1 MTETNTQVLLA
12 SRPVGTPKAENF
24 DIVRKPIPV
33 PGDGEILVRTIYL
46 SIDPYMRGRMD
57 DAKSYAA
64 SVAIGGVMTG
74 GVVGQVL
81 QSRNPKFSEGDFVL
95 GMFGWQSYAVSD
107 GTLVR
112 KLDPATAPISTAV
125 GVLGMPGLTAYVGL
139 LDIGEPKAGNTVV
152 VSAASG
158 AVGSVVGQIAKIKG
172 CRVVGVAG
180 PPEKCAYVTDEL
192 GFDACVSH
200 RSETLKA
207 DLAAACPDGIDV
219 YYENVGGKVFD
230 AVLPLMNDFGRIP
243 VCGLIANYNL
253 TELPPGPDMSARVMR
268 NVLTKRLK
276 IQGFIVT
283 DRYDRF
289 QAFERDMGGWIRDA
303 SLKYREDIIDGL
315 ENAPDALIGV
325 LAGRNFGK
333 MLVRVSDDLTR
344 TS

>member
-1 MTETNTQVLLA
+1 MTTMNKQVLLA
-12 SRPVGTPKAENF
+12 SRPTGEPSPENF
-24 DIVRKPIPV
+24 DIVQSPMPEA
-33 PGDGEILVRTIYL
+33 GEGEIVVRTIYL

-64 SVAIGGVMTG
+64 SVQIGDVMTG
-74 GVVGQVL
+74 GVVGQIV
-81 QSRNPKFSEGDFVL
+81 QSRNPNFPEGDFVL
-95 GMFGWQSYAVSD
+95 GMFGWQSFTVSD
-107 GTLVR
+107 GSLVR
-112 KLDPATAPISTAV
+112 KLDPAIAPISTAV

-139 LDIGEPKAGNTVV
+139 LDIGEPKPGDTVV
-152 VSAASG
+152 VAAASG

-172 CRVVGVAG
+172 CRVVGIAG
-180 PPEKCAYVTDEL
+180 PAEKCAYVTDEL

-207 DLAAACPDGIDV
+207 DLEKACPDGIDV
-219 YYENVGGKVFD
+219 YFENVGGKVFA

-289 QAFERDMGGWIRDA
+289 PAFEKEVGGWIRDG
-303 SLKYREDIIDGL
+303 SLKYREDIIEGL
-315 ENAPDALIGV
+315 ENAPAALIGV

-333 MLVRVSDDLTR
+333 MLVRVSDDPSR
-344 TS
+344 P